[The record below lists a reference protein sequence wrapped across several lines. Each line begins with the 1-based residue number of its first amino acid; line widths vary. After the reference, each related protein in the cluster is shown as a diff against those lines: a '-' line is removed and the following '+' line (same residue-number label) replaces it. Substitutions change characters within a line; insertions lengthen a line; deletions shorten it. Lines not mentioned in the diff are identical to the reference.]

1 MYRHGLSRPA
11 SALGVVAV
19 LVVVPLALW
28 DRVLADVLTSFE
40 WNVSYVGAEL
50 GPFLLLLGG
59 VVFLLPV
66 AVSAGLNP
74 ESRLYPRA
82 RRSYFVW
89 GVVLY
94 LLGAMLAV
102 ELFDVWSYAH

>member
-1 MYRHGLSRPA
+1 MYRDGLARPA

-19 LVVVPLALW
+19 LALVPLALW
-28 DRVLADVLTSFE
+28 YRVLSDVLASFQ
-40 WNVSYVGAEL
+40 WSVSYVGAEL

-66 AVSAGLNP
+66 AISAGLHP

-102 ELFDVWSYAH
+102 ELFDVWSYTH